1 MNYNAILNIPE
12 RALINKRLTKTFFL
26 RNFELSATEKKFLN
40 NDIIG
45 MTWLASIKPSNSN
58 IPEFKD
64 DKYQFEELQIII
76 VTLNERLNELHK
88 RAIELLQK
96 YIPYQ
101 LFVIVE
107 DTEDFVIN
115 VCDKRINLNDK
126 SKRTI
131 QAYYTTSL
139 IAKLYKNEIT
149 SNFYESL
156 SFSHLNKTN
165 LKTAYTSWT
174 QAIIQYK
181 AACLTGHFH
190 NRGQHRTEED
200 MNLLL
205 KIERVEQEI
214 ISLTSQIKKETQ
226 LNAKVDLNIKIQ
238 QRRKEI
244 EAIKNT
250 LSQA

>member
-1 MNYNAILNIPE
+1 MNYNTILNIPE

-26 RNFELSATEKKFLN
+26 RNFELSTAEKKFLN
-40 NDIIG
+40 NDVLG
-45 MTWLASIKPSNSN
+45 MSWLASIKTSNSN

-64 DKYQFEELQIII
+64 DKYQFEELQVMI
-76 VTLNERLNELHK
+76 VTLNNKLNELHK
-88 RAIELLQK
+88 RAFELLQK

-101 LFVIVE
+101 LFIIVE
-107 DTEDFVIN
+107 DTEEFIIN

-131 QAYYTTSL
+131 EAYYTTS
-139 IAKLYKNEIT
+139 IISKLYKNEIT
-149 SNFYESL
+149 SKFYESL
-156 SFSHLNKTN
+156 SFTHLNKTN

-181 AACLTGHFH
+181 AACLTGQFQ
-190 NRGQHRTEED
+190 NKSQYRTEED

-205 KIERVEQEI
+205 KIERIEQEI
-214 ISLTSQIKKETQ
+214 ISLTSQIKKESQ

-238 QRRKEI
+238 QSRKEI